1 MKNGLVVTDQGRR
14 SKTDEMKEMESTSQ
28 PFQIEEL
35 KQKNLKVLDVPQE
48 KKKINQWVAQL
59 LQNDDRIFILLT

>member
-14 SKTDEMKEMESTSQ
+14 SKTDEMKEMESASQ

-35 KQKNLKVLDVPQE
+35 KQKNLKVLDVPQ
-48 KKKINQWVAQL
+48 
-59 LQNDDRIFILLT
+59 